1 MHKAIDKIYIV
12 VYSLSMLDNEAKA
25 EIQRLL
31 REGTKQLKVKRV
43 VEVEVEKPLSLR
55 DIAQMY
61 GVSYTEIFNIKKNL

>member
-1 MHKAIDKIYIV
+1 
-12 VYSLSMLDNEAKA
+12 MLDNEAKA

-61 GVSYTEIFNIKKNL
+61 GVSYTEIFNIKKNLWQ